1 MTLFYYD
8 PTFLEHDTGPHPE
21 NPQRLR
27 QVMQSFEQQGLLNR
41 CQRPVWQPSTEEQL
55 GLVHGSEAIHDIE
68 RFVLDGGGRIEQD
81 TVVSARSFD
90 AAALAAGAICDATGR
105 VIRGEDANAF
115 CLVRPP
121 GHHALPDRPMGFC
134 LFNNAAVAAR
144 VAMEQ
149 YGIEKVLI
157 VDWDVHHGNGTQAI
171 FWEDPNVGFLSMHR
185 FPFYPG
191 SGAEDET
198 GRGAGLGSTVNL
210 PIEFGTARSLQID
223 RFRAATQRLADV
235 IRPQLV
241 IVSAG
246 FDSHKDDP
254 IGSLQ
259 LESEDFGLLT
269 QIVLD
274 VAQTHAGGRLVSVLE
289 GGYNPVAL
297 AESVTNHLKALVEFE
312 NV

>member
-8 PTFLEHDTGPHPE
+8 PVFLEHDTGTHPE

-27 QVMQSFEQQGLLNR
+27 QVMQSFEEQGLLGR
-41 CQRPVWQPSTEEQL
+41 CRRPVWQPATEEQL
-55 GLVHGSEAIHDIE
+55 GLVHGQEAIRDIE
-68 RFVLDGGGRIEQD
+68 GFARDGGGRIEQD
-81 TVVSARSFD
+81 TVVSVRSFD
-90 AAALAAGAICDATGR
+90 AATMAAGAICDATGR

-121 GHHALPDRPMGFC
+121 GHHALRDRPMGFC

-144 VAMEQ
+144 GAMKQ

-171 FWEDPNVGFLSMHR
+171 FWEDSNVGFLSMHR

-198 GRGAGLGSTVNL
+198 GRGAGLGTTVNL

-223 RFRAATQRLADV
+223 RFRAATERLADI

-274 VAQTHAGGRLVSVLE
+274 VAQKHAGGRLVSVLE

-297 AESVTNHLKALVEFE
+297 AESTTIHLETLVEFE
-312 NV
+312 SA